1 VASLGFSG
9 WIRGKALV
17 DRKEKELR
25 ELLAVREGRGEEDVG
40 GGGRGRGGV
49 SVCMSGAGSRVWGVC
64 DKGAQPSGGSPR
76 GLGRYDTCFAVP
88 AV

>member
-1 VASLGFSG
+1 MASLGFSG

-40 GGGRGRGGV
+40 GGGRGRGG
-49 SVCMSGAGSRVWGVC
+49 GVC
-64 DKGAQPSGGSPR
+64 VYVRGRLP
-76 GLGRYDTCFAVP
+76 GLGCM
-88 AV
+88 